1 MIIAIDGTSAAG
13 KGTLA
18 KRLQDFFDF
27 AYLDTGA
34 LYRAVGKKVLDSKS
48 NPEDAVIATKIAE
61 SLSPEVMLSL
71 QKDPSIRTEV
81 CGAAASKVSAIPSVR
96 QALFDFQ
103 RNFALHPVFEDGTPA
118 KGAILDGRD
127 IGTVVCPD
135 AKIKLFLIASAEIRA
150 KRRLKELQEKG
161 ICAIF
166 EDVLADVKKRDERD
180 SNRAIA
186 PLKPADDAFIL
197 DTSDLTIDSVFE
209 QVIDFIKSKQKTVGT
224 NQQAND

>member
-18 KRLQDFFDF
+18 RRLQEFFDY

-34 LYRAVGKKVLDSKS
+34 LYRAVGKRVLDRGQDPSDESAAKQAAYELA
-48 NPEDAVIATKIAE
+48 PEM
-61 SLSPEVMLSL
+61 MLQL
-71 QKDPSIRTEV
+71 QNDPSIRTEV
-81 CGAAASKVSAIPSVR
+81 CGSAASKVSAIPAVR

-103 RNFALHPVFEDGTPA
+103 RNFALHPVKEDGTPA

-135 AKIKLFLIASAEIRA
+135 AQVKLFLSASAEVRA

-161 ICAIF
+161 ICVIY
-166 EDVLADVKKRDERD
+166 EDVLNDVKKRDERD
-180 SNRAIA
+180 SSRATA
-186 PLKPADDAFIL
+186 PLKPAEDALIL
-197 DTSDLTIDSVFE
+197 DTSDLTVDDVFARAIE
-209 QVIDFIKSKQKTVGT
+209 FINQK
-224 NQQAND
+224 ANI

>member
-18 KRLQDFFDF
+18 KRLQDFFGF

-34 LYRAVGKKVLDSKS
+34 LYRAVGKKVLDSQN
-48 NPEDAVIATKIAE
+48 NPENATIATQIAQ
-61 SLSPEVMLSL
+61 SLSPETMLCL
-71 QKDPSIRTEV
+71 QNDPSIRTEV

-103 RNFALHPVFEDGTPA
+103 RNFALNPVFEDGTPA

-135 AKIKLFLIASAEIRA
+135 AEIKLFLIASAEIRA

-161 ICAIF
+161 IYAIY

-180 SNRAIA
+180 SNRAVA

-197 DTSDLTIDSVFE
+197 DTSDLTVDSVFE

>member
-1 MIIAIDGTSAAG
+1 MDFIAKQIPYVLLWNKMPVDISFIFENEKPAG
-13 KGTLA
+13 KHGF
-18 KRLQDFFDF
+18 LQVK
-27 AYLDTGA
+27 G
-34 LYRAVGKKVLDSKS
+34 
-48 NPEDAVIATKIAE
+48 E
-61 SLSPEVMLSL
+61 
-71 QKDPSIRTEV
+71 
-81 CGAAASKVSAIPSVR
+81 
-96 QALFDFQ
+96 
-103 RNFALHPVFEDGTPA
+103 NFVFEDGTPA

-135 AKIKLFLIASAEIRA
+135 AEIKLFLIASAEIRA

-161 ICAIF
+161 IYAIY

-180 SNRAIA
+180 SNRAVA

-197 DTSDLTIDSVFE
+197 DTSDLTVDSVFE